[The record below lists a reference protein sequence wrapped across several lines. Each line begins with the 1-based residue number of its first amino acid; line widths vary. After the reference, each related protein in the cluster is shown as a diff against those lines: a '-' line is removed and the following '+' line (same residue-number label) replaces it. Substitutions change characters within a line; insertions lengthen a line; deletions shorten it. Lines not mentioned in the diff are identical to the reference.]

1 MAKEIPALSLS
12 AYNRLL
18 QDIAAMKRQ
27 EWQIANYALL
37 IFGATFWLAPKLPG
51 GPCIGAV
58 IIIASFLY
66 AVFLI
71 RTNQRNIGEARASA
85 AFGGQC
91 HARWLAF
98 QGAQAP
104 LRRCNERPNRARIV
118 QAGRPVYELHAKKRN
133 ASVTSSVGSGHAHCA
148 DT

>member
-71 RTNQRNIGEARASA
+71 RTNQRNIGEARASV
-85 AFGGQC
+85 
-91 HARWLAF
+91 RMLE
-98 QGAQAP
+98 
-104 LRRCNERPNRARIV
+104 RRYAEGSN
-118 QAGRPVYELHAKKRN
+118 ELHILGTETTRSDWSRDWPFIAGLIGTFFG
-133 ASVTSSVGSGHAHCA
+133 AIFVTWSLFAVANCGDYSIG
-148 DT
+148 